1 MLLDQTSL
9 TACRLS
15 DIHSEVKGIPII
27 RDENQ
32 IAYIFGPRR
41 ILPFPDAL
49 KPENINLRFNKH
61 QDLNDLLVCR
71 DNASF

>member
-9 TACRLS
+9 IACRLS

-41 ILPFPDAL
+41 ILPFPDAS
-49 KPENINLRFNKH
+49 KPENINL
-61 QDLNDLLVCR
+61 
-71 DNASF
+71 